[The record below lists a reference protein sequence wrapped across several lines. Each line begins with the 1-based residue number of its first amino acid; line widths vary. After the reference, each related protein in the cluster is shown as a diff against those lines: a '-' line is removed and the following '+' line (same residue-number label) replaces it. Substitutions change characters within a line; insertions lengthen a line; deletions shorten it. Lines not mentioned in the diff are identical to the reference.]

1 MFRRRVTPSFVRRL
15 AGFLWPS
22 LGWKRLFNYLLH
34 RLGRMTGSPHNVA
47 VGLACG
53 AAMSFT
59 PVVGM
64 HILGAVL
71 LATILRGNL
80 VASVIGTAI
89 GNPWTFPMIWTTIY
103 YLGHWMLSGAT
114 PAPDNTVDFVSFFT
128 GLTGT
133 LLTLDMAR
141 FTSAVLPVFAPM
153 LVGSLPIAVVV
164 WLVFYW
170 LARRLIRQY
179 QDIRGAR
186 RRSRGTDRNPTMSRD
201 FAGRMD

>member
-1 MFRRRVTPSFVRRL
+1 
-15 AGFLWPS
+15 
-22 LGWKRLFNYLLH
+22 
-34 RLGRMTGSPHNVA
+34 
-47 VGLACG
+47 
-53 AAMSFT
+53 
-59 PVVGM
+59 M

-71 LATILRGNL
+71 LAKVLRGNL

-103 YLGHWMLSGAT
+103 HLGHWMLSGTT

-133 LLTLDMAR
+133 LLTLDMTR
-141 FTSAVLPVFAPM
+141 FISAVLPVFAPM

-170 LARRLIRQY
+170 LGRRLIRHY
-179 QDIRGAR
+179 QDIRWAR
-186 RRSRGTDRNPTMSRD
+186 RRSRGAGQNPTISRG
-201 FAGRMD
+201 FAGRME